1 MIIPQIKISK
11 QRMIKDLPTI
21 TQKSKNNS
29 AQIPHTP
36 VLLDEVLSVFSSVEK
51 GVVIDATL
59 GFGGHSEAILKAHK
73 GIKLIA
79 CEQDEQALDFAR
91 TRLAPFA
98 DRTEFHLGNFAEIV
112 PSLDL
117 REVKGV
123 LVDLGVSSW
132 QLDRDERGFSVN
144 SSVLDM
150 RMSLQN
156 PTNAFEIVNFAP
168 QSELER
174 IFSEFGE
181 LKEAHFL
188 AQKLCEFRAKK
199 QISSAKELAQILGT
213 RTLKGRKGVSPA
225 ILGFQALRIAVNNE
239 LFALQTLLNTLQNA
253 KPSGCKVA
261 IISFHSLEDRLV
273 KCAFKQWAKSC
284 ICAEMA
290 LRCTCQNNHNLGK
303 ILSKKPITPRA
314 AECKANSRSHC
325 AKMRVF
331 EFKDSDG

>member
-1 MIIPQIKISK
+1 M
-11 QRMIKDLPTI
+11 
-21 TQKSKNNS
+21 
-29 AQIPHTP
+29 
-36 VLLDEVLSVFSSVEK
+36 
-51 GVVIDATL
+51 
-59 GFGGHSEAILKAHK
+59 
-73 GIKLIA
+73 
-79 CEQDEQALDFAR
+79 DFAR

-123 LVDLGVSSW
+123 LADLGMSSW

-188 AQKLCEFRAKK
+188 AQKICEFRAKK

-239 LFALQTLLNTLQNA
+239 LFALQTLLNALQNA

-284 ICAEMA
+284 ICDEMT